1 MPPATRSRSGDGF
14 PFADTDFS
22 KAKGIH
28 HYSRPSNPRSLE
40 SRAVAVIWD
49 YCSKHGLIGVP
60 VSSAREDD
68 ADFNESRINGVSSFW
83 IHSQHERNRI
93 ELTPNTG
100 GVKVILHGD
109 IRELVSPKPSPEGV
123 RIEVRIRAQSA
134 SNQKYS
140 EDQPESAHKP
150 LEGVCIMSECLP
162 MVVFRKTLRIAYR
175 NSLVVSKIADVLQD
189 PRIMQTNDG
198 TLWSHGWKDLHSPS
212 KEGTRFRIL
221 PGDEVLV
228 TGWNQDEA
236 INRIFEG
243 IPVSWQPSKKF
254 RPHVVKVKVSGRQLQ
269 YSVSCLC
276 CNDFSCREVVLEY
289 A

>member
-1 MPPATRSRSGDGF
+1 MPPAMPRGGDGF

-68 ADFNESRINGVSSFW
+68 ADFNESRINGVSDFW

-93 ELTPNTG
+93 ELSPCAG
-100 GVKVILHGD
+100 GVKVVLHGD
-109 IRELVSPKPSPEGV
+109 IRELTSPKPSLEGIRV
-123 RIEVRIRAQSA
+123 EARICAQSV
-134 SNQKYS
+134 SNQDSS
-140 EDQPESAHKP
+140 EYQPESAHKP
-150 LEGVCIMSECLP
+150 LEGVFVMNECLH
-162 MVVFRKTLRIAYR
+162 MVDFRKALKTAHR
-175 NSLVVSKIADVLQD
+175 NSLVVSKVADALQD
-189 PRIMQTNDG
+189 SSITQATDG
-198 TLWSHGWKDLHSPS
+198 TLWSHGWKDLNNPS

-221 PGDEVLV
+221 SDDEVSV

-236 INRIFEG
+236 VSRILESTQG
-243 IPVSWQPSKKF
+243 SWQPSKKF
-254 RPHVVKVKVSGRQLQ
+254 RPHVVKVKVSGR
-269 YSVSCLC
+269 
-276 CNDFSCREVVLEY
+276 
-289 A
+289 

>member
-1 MPPATRSRSGDGF
+1 MPPAASRGGDRT

-22 KAKGIH
+22 KARGVH
-28 HYSRPSNPRSLE
+28 HHSRPSSPRSLE
-40 SRAVAVIWD
+40 NRAVAAIWD
-49 YCSKHGLIGVP
+49 YCATKTGSVV
-60 VSSAREDD
+60 VSSSGAVEDD
-68 ADFNESRINGVSSFW
+68 AGFNESSKNSISIFW

-134 SNQKYS
+134 SNQKYL
-140 EDQPESAHKP
+140 EDEPESAHNP
-150 LEGVCIMSECLP
+150 LEGVCIMNECLH
-162 MVVFRKTLRIAYR
+162 MVDFRKALKIAHR
-175 NSLVVSKIADVLQD
+175 NSLVVSRVAYALQD
-189 PRIMQTNDG
+189 PHITQTTDG
-198 TLWSHGWKDLHSPS
+198 TLWSHGWKDSHSPS

-221 PGDEVLV
+221 PDNEVSV

-236 INRIFEG
+236 VSRILKG
-243 IPVSWQPSKKF
+243 VPGSWQPSKKF

-276 CNDFSCREVVLEY
+276 CNDFSCRGAEE
-289 A
+289 

>member
-1 MPPATRSRSGDGF
+1 MPPAISRGGDGF

-22 KAKGIH
+22 KARGIH
-28 HYSRPSNPRSLE
+28 HYSRPSVQRSPE

-49 YCSKHGLIGVP
+49 YCATKSGSV
-60 VSSAREDD
+60 VAASSGAGKEC
-68 ADFNESRINGVSSFW
+68 ADFNESSKSSVSNFW
-83 IHSQHERNRI
+83 IQSQYECNRI
-93 ELTPNTG
+93 ELTPCTG
-100 GVKVILHGD
+100 GLKVVLHGD
-109 IRELVSPKPSPEGV
+109 IRELIRPKPSPEGI

-140 EDQPESAHKP
+140 EDEPESAHNP
-150 LEGVCIMSECLP
+150 LEGVCIMNECLH
-162 MVVFRKTLRIAYR
+162 MVDFRKALKIAHR
-175 NSLVVSKIADVLQD
+175 NSLVVSRVAYALQD
-189 PRIMQTNDG
+189 PHITQTTDG
-198 TLWSHGWKDLHSPS
+198 TLWSHGWKDSHSPS

-221 PGDEVLV
+221 PGDEVSV

-236 INRIFEG
+236 VSRILKG
-243 IPVSWQPSKKF
+243 VPGSWQPSKKF

-276 CNDFSCREVVLEY
+276 CNDFSCRGVVLEY

>member
-1 MPPATRSRSGDGF
+1 MPYTRSRSSDGI

-28 HYSRPSNPRSLE
+28 HYSRPSVPRSLE
-40 SRAVAVIWD
+40 NRAVAAIWD
-49 YCSKHGLIGVP
+49 YCSSRSGLVA
-60 VSSAREDD
+60 VSSSGAENTTISCD
-68 ADFNESRINGVSSFW
+68 SGSISSFW

-123 RIEVRIRAQSA
+123 RIRAQSA

-140 EDQPESAHKP
+140 EDEPESAHNP
-150 LEGVCIMSECLP
+150 LEGVCIMNECLH
-162 MVVFRKTLRIAYR
+162 MVDFRKALKIAHR
-175 NSLVVSKIADVLQD
+175 NSLVVSRVADALQD
-189 PRIMQTNDG
+189 PHITQTTDG
-198 TLWSHGWKDLHSPS
+198 TLWSHGWKDSHSPS

-221 PGDEVLV
+221 PGDEVSV

-236 INRIFEG
+236 VSRILKG
-243 IPVSWQPSKKF
+243 VPGSWQPSKKF

-276 CNDFSCREVVLEY
+276 CNDFSCRGAEE
-289 A
+289 